1 MKETEEEEVETSKIQ
16 AVAHVGAAMS
26 GDEEK
31 GEMMQIRESKPGQKE
46 NGGFQTTLF

>member
-26 GDEEK
+26 GNEK
-31 GEMMQIRESKPGQKE
+31 GETMQLRESKPGQKE

>member
-31 GEMMQIRESKPGQKE
+31 GESMQLRENKPGQKE